1 MSEGSNERMIERTN
15 RLLNERTYT
24 WTKKERKNVRTN
36 ERKNKKPHERTIK
49 RIFAR
54 KINERA
60 NAKYWLAKGTNLR
73 FSWLFMVITVQC
85 VYMKCFDKTETWL
98 FLEHYLNDECISGI
112 SNHWGIENNTIS
124 FSSFQK
130 KREWITQHYGVLH
143 SCLCIWNCML
153 VRYSSL
159 FFSLSKNFTL
169 SCISVVRL
177 FVWWV
182 HY

>member
-1 MSEGSNERMIERTN
+1 M
-15 RLLNERTYT
+15 
-24 WTKKERKNVRTN
+24 RTN